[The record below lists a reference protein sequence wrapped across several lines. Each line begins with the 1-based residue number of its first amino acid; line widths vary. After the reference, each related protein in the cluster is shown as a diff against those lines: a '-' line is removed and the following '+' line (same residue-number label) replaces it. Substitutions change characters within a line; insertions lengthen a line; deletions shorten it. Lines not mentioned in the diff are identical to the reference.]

1 MRNIIIAAIIAG
13 ALALFASCAGRQSP
27 VAGADDASADAPML
41 ADETDS
47 LSYYLALSLAEKL
60 RDRIG
65 TDSIL
70 AATDYDPELLNSGIQ
85 AVLAVPAH
93 HPGFQYGAS
102 HGASLQSQ
110 LMIFRSVDY
119 PVCVAQLT
127 AGFRRGITTDSAD
140 TAPQQALDRLMSPVN
155 SLIIQ
160 RKLREHLNQKR

>member
-27 VAGADDASADAPML
+27 VAGADDTAADVPML

-93 HPGFQYGAS
+93 HPEIGRA
-102 HGASLQSQ
+102 H
-110 LMIFRSVDY
+110 V
-119 PVCVAQLT
+119 
-127 AGFRRGITTDSAD
+127 
-140 TAPQQALDRLMSPVN
+140 
-155 SLIIQ
+155 
-160 RKLREHLNQKR
+160 